1 MHNAR
6 LEGVDA
12 DYHSTGGRWP
22 ITDARQLNACNPL
35 TTAFVEV
42 QQNARSV
49 VVRGCTTDMHTRVH
63 ACHCRAAM
71 PLAFHATQTTTASA
85 KRAPS
90 TRSLVSETATAPAQ
104 QSPSCAWHTTTT
116 THQAQEEVLVH
127 SNPCCLRLR
136 WLAPT

>member
-1 MHNAR
+1 MHTAR

-49 VVRGCTTDMHTRVH
+49 VVRGCTTDMHIRTRVTAGLRCRWHSTQPRLQRQAPRGRLLH
-63 ACHCRAAM
+63 A
-71 PLAFHATQTTTASA
+71 
-85 KRAPS
+85 
-90 TRSLVSETATAPAQ
+90 V
-104 QSPSCAWHTTTT
+104 
-116 THQAQEEVLVH
+116 
-127 SNPCCLRLR
+127 
-136 WLAPT
+136 